1 MAQFELIL
9 PKMGESVAE
18 ATVTNWLKNV
28 GDLIDAEESVVE
40 VATDKVDSEVPSPV
54 SGTLV
59 KILVDVNGVAEV
71 GSPIAIIEIEGED
84 SGSTIATSTPESI
97 PEPAVAAAEIEVQV
111 AAAAATVSAPSPS
124 APISK
129 NSNGRFYSPLVRSM
143 AKEEGIGQSELDQI
157 PGSGKE
163 GRVTKKDI
171 IAYLEGGRQSKAD
184 QAPAASAAPTA
195 AAAATVP

>member
-59 KILVDVNGVAEV
+59 KI
-71 GSPIAIIEIEGED
+71 
-84 SGSTIATSTPESI
+84 
-97 PEPAVAAAEIEVQV
+97 
-111 AAAAATVSAPSPS
+111 
-124 APISK
+124 
-129 NSNGRFYSPLVRSM
+129 
-143 AKEEGIGQSELDQI
+143 
-157 PGSGKE
+157 
-163 GRVTKKDI
+163 
-171 IAYLEGGRQSKAD
+171 
-184 QAPAASAAPTA
+184 
-195 AAAATVP
+195 

>member
-97 PEPAVAAAEIEVQV
+97 PEPAVAAAEI
-111 AAAAATVSAPSPS
+111 
-124 APISK
+124 
-129 NSNGRFYSPLVRSM
+129 
-143 AKEEGIGQSELDQI
+143 
-157 PGSGKE
+157 
-163 GRVTKKDI
+163 
-171 IAYLEGGRQSKAD
+171 
-184 QAPAASAAPTA
+184 
-195 AAAATVP
+195 

>member
-28 GDLIDAEESVVE
+28 GDVIDAEESVVE

-71 GSPIAIIEIEGED
+71 GSPIAIIEVEGE
-84 SGSTIATSTPESI
+84 GSSTSSTAAPEVA
-97 PEPAVAAAEIEVQV
+97 PEPAVAVAEIEAQV
-111 AAAAATVSAPSPS
+111 AAAAATDLPYRILARGPAAVVEESLPVNDAAGTEFTQASLIAALEAVGIVVVNEPPKTTTQTMDGPSP
-124 APISK
+124 A
-129 NSNGRFYSPLVRSM
+129 V
-143 AKEEGIGQSELDQI
+143 A
-157 PGSGKE
+157 
-163 GRVTKKDI
+163 
-171 IAYLEGGRQSKAD
+171 
-184 QAPAASAAPTA
+184 
-195 AAAATVP
+195 